1 MPRSDDWTIHMRPAL
16 IKRAGP
22 ARHAASHCRQRP
34 QPGLAK
40 HCHVSVNR
48 FKNAM
53 NRIVL
58 TRFRRREYGANFFL
72 GMMTA
77 LGVLRFDRSPA
88 GDKQLKYSLK

>member
-1 MPRSDDWTIHMRPAL
+1 MPRSDDWTIHMRPSL

-22 ARHAASHCRQRP
+22 ARHAASPCRQRP

-48 FKNAM
+48 SKNAM
-53 NRIVL
+53 NRHRL
-58 TRFRRREYGANFFL
+58 MRFRRRGIRDEFFL

-77 LGVLRFDRSPA
+77 LGVLRFDRSA
-88 GDKQLKYSLK
+88 ARDKQLKYSLK